1 MKNLTVLFFALTFLS
16 CSKKVDNVKIENSSS
31 NTTSVD
37 SKNIDG
43 KTQKKSKK
51 EILKELNDQ
60 ILASLK
66 TKDYQKFATFI
77 HPEKGVRFSM
87 YAFIDPKKDKVFSK
101 DDFLKY
107 SDKPTKFTWGEKD
120 GSGDIYI
127 ESLLLYLQNWVLKK
141 DFSTAEFL
149 VNSSKA
155 HGNSIN
161 NLSKIYPKAE
171 FTENYLNGSE
181 KYSFMDWNALRFV
194 FEELNGQYYL
204 IAVINDQ
211 WTI

>member
-1 MKNLTVLFFALTFLS
+1 MKILTVLFIALTFLS
-16 CSKKVDNVKIENSSS
+16 CSKKVEDVKIENSSS
-31 NTTSVD
+31 NSPTVD
-37 SKNIDG
+37 SANIDL
-43 KTQKKSKK
+43 KTQKKSKE
-51 EILKELNDQ
+51 EILKELNDK
-60 ILASLK
+60 ILSSLK
-66 TKDYQKFATFI
+66 NKDYQKFATFI

-87 YAFIDPKKDKVFSK
+87 YAFINPKKDKVFSK
-101 DDFLKY
+101 DDFLIY

-120 GSGDIYI
+120 GSGDIFI
-127 ESLLLYLQNWVLKK
+127 ESLSLYIQNWVYKK
-141 DFSTAEFL
+141 DFTTAEFL
-149 VNSSKA
+149 LNTSKA